1 MRLAVISDIHS
12 NLHALNAVIEAIQ
25 GTEVDLVVC
34 AGDIVG
40 YGAFPNE
47 CCRILKNLSNHVVFG
62 NHDIAALTEDTTWM
76 NPDAAKA
83 ALWTARNLSTRS
95 RHYLESLKIETSLE
109 SDKMKTRIFHGS
121 PRSVAEYVYEEDA
134 GEGMLDAEEVDLL
147 VLGHTHVPFVKSFG
161 DRLIVNPGSV
171 GQPRDHD
178 SRASWALI
186 DTKSKTCS
194 IQRVSYDI
202 GSAAEAIDAA
212 GLPGFLAARL
222 FSGM

>member
-12 NLHALNAVIEAIQ
+12 NLHALNAVIETIQ
-25 GTEVDLVVC
+25 GYKVDLVAC

-47 CCRILKNLSNHVVFG
+47 CCEILKGISNHVVFG

-83 ALWTARNLSTRS
+83 ALWTARTISNSS
-95 RHYLESLKIETSLE
+95 RQYLESLKIETILE
-109 SDKMKTRIFHGS
+109 SNKTKTRIFHGS
-121 PRSVAEYVYEEDA
+121 PRSVVEYVYEEDA
-134 GEGMLDAEEVDLL
+134 GEDMLDAEEVDLL

-178 SRASWALI
+178 SRASWALV
-186 DTKSKTCS
+186 DTESKTCS
-194 IQRVSYDI
+194 IQRVKYDI
-202 GSAAEAIDAA
+202 GSAAAAIDAA
-212 GLPGFLAARL
+212 GLPRFLATRL
-222 FSGM
+222 FSGI